1 MGLVTVRKIEQLSK
15 IYKILGFWL
24 ILFRYMKDDQL
35 SSLHNQNVEEILGS
49 STVQT
54 VFCYENKPE

>member
-1 MGLVTVRKIEQLSK
+1 MGMVTVRKIEQLSK
-15 IYKILGFWL
+15 ICKILGFWL

-35 SSLHNQNVEEILGS
+35 SSLHNQNVEEILRS